1 MNDPESLVYEF
12 DHFRID
18 AARRLLTHGGSP
30 VPLGPKVFDTL
41 LYLVSHQGRLLEKD
55 ELMRAIWPDTVVE
68 ENSLNQCVSTLRRAL
83 GESPGENRYIITVPG
98 RGYRF
103 VAIATAMTNGAVVA
117 EATHEPLGAPIPPA
131 IPSRWHWVLAG
142 VLATAFVISLWV
154 GGRGTPPD
162 IAKSAVWLDL
172 DVGSEVSEPAVAPDG
187 TTLVFVA
194 NGRLAV
200 RRLDQARITT
210 LAGTEGASSPFFSPD
225 GRWVGYFANHQL
237 RKVALEGGK
246 SVTLCDAPRDRGGT
260 WTDDGTIIAALSA
273 TGELSSV
280 PEGGGTPRPFSD
292 MKGESSGV
300 TSHSRPVVLPGRKG
314 VLFIAGT
321 GVATGS
327 LRVLPPGGGPAKTL
341 VGGSSNGRY
350 LKTGFLLFNRGLK
363 MFAAH
368 LDLDRLELTGTASP
382 FIEGVAYDLIFVEPT
397 STSPR
402 PAR

>member
-1 MNDPESLVYEF
+1 M
-12 DHFRID
+12 
-18 AARRLLTHGGSP
+18 
-30 VPLGPKVFDTL
+30 
-41 LYLVSHQGRLLEKD
+41 
-55 ELMRAIWPDTVVE
+55 
-68 ENSLNQCVSTLRRAL
+68 
-83 GESPGENRYIITVPG
+83 
-98 RGYRF
+98 
-103 VAIATAMTNGAVVA
+103 A
-117 EATHEPLGAPIPPA
+117 EGTHEPVGAPIPPA

-142 VLATAFVISLWV
+142 VLAAAFVISLWV

-210 LAGTEGASSPFFSPD
+210 LAGTEGASSPFLSPD

-246 SVTLCDAPRDRGGT
+246 SVTLCDAPRDRGAA

-280 PEGGGTPRPFSD
+280 PEWGGTPRPFSD

-300 TSHSRPVVLPGRKG
+300 TSHNRPVVLPGRKECCSLLG
-314 VLFIAGT
+314 RAWLPAPSSTSAWWWSCENT
-321 GVATGS
+321 G
-327 LRVLPPGGGPAKTL
+327 R
-341 VGGSSNGRY
+341 GSSNGRY
-350 LKTGFLLFNRGLK
+350 LKTGYLLFNRGVK
-363 MFAAH
+363 MFAA
-368 LDLDRLELTGTASP
+368 P
-382 FIEGVAYDLIFVEPT
+382 WT
-397 STSPR
+397 ST
-402 PAR
+402 AWN